1 MILGTHGSTYGG
13 NPLGMAAAEAVL
25 DVVAEPEFLDDVRAK
40 GERLRGK
47 LEQFIGNYPDLFE
60 EVRGIGLMIGLKLK
74 IEPRGFVAHL
84 RETHGALTV
93 SGSDNILRIVPP
105 LVIDDT
111 HIDEFMEKLS
121 AAASSFQPAE
131 AA

>member
-1 MILGTHGSTYGG
+1 

-25 DVVAEPEFLDDVRAK
+25 DVVADPGFLEGVRAK

-60 EVRGIGLMIGLKLK
+60 EVRGMGLMIGLKLRT
-74 IEPRGFVAHL
+74 EPREFVAHL
-84 RETHGALTV
+84 REMHHALTV
-93 SGSDNILRIVPP
+93 SGSDNIVRIVPP
-105 LVIDDT
+105 LVIDDS

-121 AAASSFQPAE
+121 AAAASYQPAE
-131 AA
+131 VAG

>member
-47 LEQFIGNYPDLFE
+47 L
-60 EVRGIGLMIGLKLK
+60 
-74 IEPRGFVAHL
+74 
-84 RETHGALTV
+84 
-93 SGSDNILRIVPP
+93 
-105 LVIDDT
+105 
-111 HIDEFMEKLS
+111 
-121 AAASSFQPAE
+121 
-131 AA
+131 